1 VRTIGIIGG
10 MSWESSAQYYRLLN
24 QGVAAELGGLHSAPC
39 ILYSVDFA
47 AIERLQRSG
56 DWDDAGDIL
65 AAAARSL
72 ELAGAQI
79 LLLGTNTMHKVAA
92 SIEEAVSIP
101 FLHIADVTAAAVN
114 EAGLELVGLIGTA
127 FTMEQRFLRDR
138 LATRGVEVVVPE
150 APDRALIHRVIYE
163 ELCRGVIRDESRG
176 VVQMAIERLI
186 ASGAQGVILG
196 CTELELLIGANDVAV
211 PLFATTQLHVT
222 AAIAAALAP

>member
-1 VRTIGIIGG
+1 